1 MVKKDLRKTS
11 AEEAVVF
18 LRFIRLS
25 AKDVCKVDRFFRSIK
40 GINLFPAQ
48 ILKTFATVEKSFT
61 IAAAVFKV
69 KLAFGGT

>member
-25 AKDVCKVDRFFRSIK
+25 AKDVCKVDRLFLSIK

-48 ILKTFATVEKSFT
+48 ILKTLATVEKSFT
-61 IAAAVFKV
+61 ITGAVFQV
-69 KLAFGGT
+69 KLVFGAT

>member
-61 IAAAVFKV
+61 ITGAVFQV
-69 KLAFGGT
+69 KLVFGAT